1 MEGRPDHTS
10 AIVGR
15 NLLGRFSHRC
25 RRLFTESR
33 IDFKSGFPTIL
44 SLPDFGPQR
53 VRFGSKK
60 AVRKPAKIMKG
71 LEVLRAFWQIKYSDR
86 PLIQLREFAE
96 LRDRERFP
104 TCLPLLQAV
113 NRDLQL

>member
-1 MEGRPDHTS
+1 
-10 AIVGR
+10 
-15 NLLGRFSHRC
+15 
-25 RRLFTESR
+25 
-33 IDFKSGFPTIL
+33 
-44 SLPDFGPQR
+44 
-53 VRFGSKK
+53 
-60 AVRKPAKIMKG
+60 MKG

-104 TCLPLLQAV
+104 TCLPILQAV